1 MHLKISHKMLFIGLL
16 GLTGM
21 LVLGGLGYL
30 SVKKLTSS
38 ANAAFEESINVRST
52 LTDGFK
58 KAQHSEQVARSLG
71 DLNRRLIH
79 LMEQVIKGPRYNISE
94 EELTAEAEQLLKDAQ
109 MIKKVPGQERLF
121 KGTKNTL
128 GDVTLSNF
136 EDIGAMFEFD
146 LPDYYASKGSPEEF
160 KARQGEFAV
169 GLANLYG
176 FISKNLT
183 ELASNSLKEV
193 EATNQQLKQVKIT
206 ADLETKN
213 AGAELRK
220 TANST
225 TFGLLIVLI
234 ITIVILGVA
243 FITFARSMTQPL
255 LKTVSM
261 ANQLQK
267 GHVSERLTI
276 GDRQDEFGEMAAALN
291 QFADDLEHEVVSTM
305 QKFADGNFNI
315 NVQPNDQQDLI
326 RTALLHTTEK
336 LSQALAEIQSA
347 SERIEQGSVQVSESA
362 QLLSEG
368 ATSSAASI
376 EEISASM
383 NEMANHIKI
392 NAENANQANDHASK
406 AQNVAET
413 GNQKMQQM
421 VEAMVEIRDSS
432 QDISKI
438 IKSIDEIAF
447 QTNLLALNAA
457 VEAARAGQHGKGF
470 AVVAEEVRNLAA
482 RSAKAAS
489 ETTLLIQAAADKTE
503 SGVNIANQ
511 TAQALNEIVASIA
524 TASGLTADI
533 AKSSDEQSLG
543 IEQINQGLTRIDQ
556 VIQTN
561 TASSEE
567 SAATSEDLAAQA
579 ALLKSLLANFQIK
592 FSDHQNR
599 PSSPLLS

>member
-1 MHLKISHKMLFIGLL
+1 MRLKISHKMTFIGLL

-30 SVKKLTSS
+30 SVREITSS
-38 ANAAFEESINVRST
+38 ANTAFEDSINVRST
-52 LTDGFK
+52 LTNGFNN
-58 KAQHSEQVARSLG
+58 AQHSEQVARSLG

-79 LMEQVIKGPRYNISE
+79 LMEQVIKGPRYNITE
-94 EELTAEAEQLLKDAQ
+94 EELTTEAKQLLKDAQ
-109 MIKKVPGQERLF
+109 MIKNVPGQERLI

-128 GDVTLSNF
+128 GDVTISNF

-146 LPDYYASKGSPEEF
+146 LPDYYASKDAPEEF

-176 FISKNLT
+176 FISNNLK
-183 ELASNSLKEV
+183 ELANNSLKEV
-193 EATNQQLKQVKIT
+193 EATNNELEQVQKN
-206 ADLETKN
+206 ADLETKK
-213 AGAELRK
+213 AGDELHK
-220 TANST
+220 TARRTSL
-225 TFGLLIVLI
+225 GLLIVLI
-234 ITIVILGVA
+234 VTIVVLGIA
-243 FITFARSMTQPL
+243 FIFFARSMTQPL

-261 ANQLQK
+261 ANELQK
-267 GHVSERLTI
+267 GHVSARLNI
-276 GDRQDEFGEMAAALN
+276 GDRKDEFGEMALALN
-291 QFADDLEHEVVSTM
+291 HFADDLEHEVVSTM
-305 QKFADGNFNI
+305 QKFANGNFNI
-315 NVQPNDQQDLI
+315 NIQPNDQRDLI
-326 RTALLHTTEK
+326 RTALHHTTEK
-336 LSQALAEIQSA
+336 LSQALAEIQNA
-347 SERIEQGSVQVSESA
+347 SERIEHGSIQVSEGA

-376 EEISASM
+376 QEISASM

-392 NAENANQANDHASK
+392 NAKNANQANDHAST

-413 GNQKMQQM
+413 GNQKMQKM

-482 RSAKAAS
+482 RSAKAANQ
-489 ETTLLIQAAADKTE
+489 TTLLIQTAADKTE
-503 SGVNIANQ
+503 HGVSIANQ
-511 TAQALNEIVASIA
+511 TAKALNEIVTSIA

-533 AKSSDEQSLG
+533 AKSSNEQSLG
-543 IEQINQGLTRIDQ
+543 IEQINQALTRIDQ

-592 FSDHQNR
+592 AKDSQKR
-599 PSSPLLS
+599 LPSTLLT